1 VSIRVQRYSRTRV
14 TAYSMTGLLLALASC
29 NNSRYGVNYD
39 RRLPQLKRIALAPSS
54 IVVQSLHTGG
64 VPEAR
69 PDMVGPAR
77 DRTLDC
83 LATVLIEK
91 KNDYFVIR
99 AAPASQSTETRLAP
113 PQALVSAVQD
123 AILTH
128 HYVYGNERTF
138 EYSVGG
144 AVLADM
150 AANSADAVLWV
161 SLTGIVPTEGRE
173 ALKATAIVVGVLTGI
188 WVFVPTDEAVITLM
202 LVDVEEGDVLWF
214 NRFAARKDVRDK
226 DDIEDLVN
234 GVSKYMLEP
243 RE

>member
-1 VSIRVQRYSRTRV
+1 
-14 TAYSMTGLLLALASC
+14 
-29 NNSRYGVNYD
+29 
-39 RRLPQLKRIALAPSS
+39 
-54 IVVQSLHTGG
+54 
-64 VPEAR
+64 
-69 PDMVGPAR
+69 
-77 DRTLDC
+77 
-83 LATVLIEK
+83 
-91 KNDYFVIR
+91 
-99 AAPASQSTETRLAP
+99 
-113 PQALVSAVQD
+113 
-123 AILTH
+123 
-128 HYVYGNERTF
+128 
-138 EYSVGG
+138 
-144 AVLADM
+144 M